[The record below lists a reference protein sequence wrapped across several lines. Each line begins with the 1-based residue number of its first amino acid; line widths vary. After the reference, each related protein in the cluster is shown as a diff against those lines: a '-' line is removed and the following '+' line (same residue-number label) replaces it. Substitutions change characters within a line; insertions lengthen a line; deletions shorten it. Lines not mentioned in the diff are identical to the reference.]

1 MNENV
6 LNQEF
11 IVTLN
16 FSDVLRSLRDNKKVV
31 DTALKCKNYSNSV
44 SASAMILRDSF
55 EAKIFK
61 FKSKEE
67 MQVVFEEESYSSAT
81 IFELL
86 PLLAEFPELMDISL
100 AATGSYVTVEFS
112 DHFHL
117 VSDGFEG
124 RDDISLSFCCFSNCC
139 FEVRMGQNFYVLGIK
154 N

>member
-86 PLLAEFPELMDISL
+86 PLLAQFPDLKELCL
-100 AATGSYVTVEFS
+100 AATGSYTTVEFG
-112 DHFHL
+112 DHFH
-117 VSDGFEG
+117 VVHNGNK
-124 RDDISLSFCCFSNCC
+124 DDISLSFYCFSNCC
-139 FEVRMGQNFYVLGIK
+139 FEVRMGENFYVLGIK